1 MDHPVHVSGDQHKM
15 QETSKNSTVTHVYLT
30 LDASLI
36 PVFFQLLQKGF
47 RVKGN
52 VGCSVRAFLCEQH
65 GVAPEYL
72 EKRIQTIFLDG
83 KPVDNVDTA
92 IVGDGATLS
101 LSAALPGLVGAVMR
115 RGGHYAPMRDQ
126 ISYKG
131 EITSPKMQPGKVFM
145 KLFNL
150 PLRELG
156 PMFLEHGI
164 LADGESLKD
173 ILTAHADDFRKGCR
187 SFLVNGQNLD
197 LDLVQEIDWEN
208 RYIFLQLKKS

>member
-1 MDHPVHVSGDQHKM
+1 M
-15 QETSKNSTVTHVYLT
+15 QEISKNSPITHVYLT
-30 LDASLI
+30 LDVSLI
-36 PVFFQLLQKGF
+36 PFFFQLLQKGF
-47 RVKGN
+47 RVEGS

-92 IVGDGATLS
+92 IVRDGATLS

-115 RGGHYAPMRDQ
+115 RGGYYASMRDQ
-126 ISYKG
+126 ISYK
-131 EITSPKMQPGKVFM
+131 EEVTSSKTQSGKVLM

-156 PMFLEHGI
+156 PMFLERGI
-164 LADGESLKD
+164 LIDGGNLKD
-173 ILTAHADDFRKGCR
+173 ALTAHADDFRKGCR
-187 SFLVNGQNLD
+187 SALVDGGNFDPDQLRELD
-197 LDLVQEIDWEN
+197 VQTGE
-208 RYIFLQLKKS
+208 IFLQVKRIQ

>member
-1 MDHPVHVSGDQHKM
+1 M
-15 QETSKNSTVTHVYLT
+15 KNISQNSPVTHVCLT
-30 LDASLI
+30 LEAGLI
-36 PVFFQLLQKGF
+36 PVFFQLLQSGF
-47 RVKGN
+47 RIEGN
-52 VGCSVRAFLCEQH
+52 VGCSVRAYLCEQH
-65 GVAPEYL
+65 GVTPEYL

-115 RGGHYAPMRDQ
+115 RGGYYAPMRDQ

-131 EITSPKMQPGKVFM
+131 ELTPPEMQPGKIFM

-156 PMFLEHGI
+156 PMFLERGI
-164 LADGESLKD
+164 LVSGNTLNEVLA
-173 ILTAHADDFRKGCR
+173 AHADDFRNGCR
-187 SFLVNGQNLD
+187 SALVDGQNFD
-197 LDLVQEIDWEN
+197 LEHLRKMDWEN
-208 RYIFLQLKKS
+208 GDIFLQVKTS